1 MKKLLLLISLLVLG
15 GLFYI
20 GGLRW
25 WIENSKPA
33 SSDETGQR
41 FVVPKGYSA
50 SQISSSLEEQGLIR
64 SSLAFKVFVQV
75 KGLAKKIQAGE
86 YDVSP
91 SLSLSQLVDK
101 LTHGPDEV
109 WVTIPEGLRREEI
122 AERFIEAF
130 GLTSNQANIF
140 GVEFLEETEGKEGF
154 LFPETYLFPKTA
166 PASLVA
172 QKLIQTFDVKVDE
185 KIKKDIEKTEYS
197 QDVLVTLASI
207 IERETLSSAERP
219 VVAGILIKRAE
230 NGWPLQVDA
239 TLQYAIASQDCEG
252 KAECNW
258 WPLLSGES
266 FETNSLYNTYKYTG
280 FPPAPIASPGLS
292 SIKAAVYPEESDY
305 WYYLHSEDGEIHYA
319 RTLEEHNRNKRDYLG
334 R

>member
-1 MKKLLLLISLLVLG
+1 MKKLLFLISLLVLG

-25 WIENSKPA
+25 WIENSK
-33 SSDETGQR
+33 SVGSDEAEQR

-50 SQISSSLEEQGLIR
+50 SQISSRLEEQGLIK
-64 SSLAFKVFVQV
+64 SALAFKIFVQV

-101 LTHGPDEV
+101 LTHGPNEV

-122 AERFIEAF
+122 VERFIVAF
-130 GLTSNQANIF
+130 GLSSNQANIF
-140 GVEFLEETEGKEGF
+140 RVEFLGETEGKEGF
-154 LFPETYLFPKTA
+154 LFPETYLFPKTS

-172 QKLIQTFDVKVDE
+172 QKLIQTFDIKVDE
-185 KIKKDIEKTEYS
+185 KVKNDIDKTGYS
-197 QDVLVTLASI
+197 LDELVTLASM

-219 VVAGILIKRAE
+219 VVAGILIKRLE
-230 NGWPLQVDA
+230 YDWPLQVDA
-239 TLQYAIASQDCEG
+239 TLQYAIAGEDCEG

-266 FETNSLYNTYKYTG
+266 FETSSPYNTYKYTG
-280 FPPAPIASPGLS
+280 FPPAPIASPGLT

-319 RTLEEHNRNKRDYLG
+319 RTLEEHNRNKRDFLG

>member
-1 MKKLLLLISLLVLG
+1 MKKLLFLISLLVLG

-25 WIENSKPA
+25 WIENSK
-33 SSDETGQR
+33 SVGSDEAEQR

-50 SQISSSLEEQGLIR
+50 SQISSRLEEQGLIK
-64 SSLAFKVFVQV
+64 SALAFKIFVQV
-75 KGLAKKIQAGE
+75 KGLAKKVQAGE

-101 LTHGPDEV
+101 LTHGPNEV

-122 AERFIEAF
+122 IERFIVAF
-130 GLTSNQANIF
+130 GLSSNQANIF
-140 GVEFLEETEGKEGF
+140 RAEFLGETEGKEGF
-154 LFPETYLFPKTA
+154 LFPETYLFPKTS

-185 KIKKDIEKTEYS
+185 KIKDDIDKTGYS
-197 QDVLVTLASI
+197 LDELVTLASM

-219 VVAGILIKRAE
+219 VVAGILIKRLE
-230 NGWPLQVDA
+230 YDWPLQVDA
-239 TLQYAIASQDCEG
+239 TLQYAIAGEDCEG

-266 FETNSLYNTYKYTG
+266 FETNSPYNTYKYIG
-280 FPPAPIASPGLS
+280 FPPAPIASPGLT

-319 RTLEEHNRNKRDYLG
+319 RTLEEHNRNKRDFLG